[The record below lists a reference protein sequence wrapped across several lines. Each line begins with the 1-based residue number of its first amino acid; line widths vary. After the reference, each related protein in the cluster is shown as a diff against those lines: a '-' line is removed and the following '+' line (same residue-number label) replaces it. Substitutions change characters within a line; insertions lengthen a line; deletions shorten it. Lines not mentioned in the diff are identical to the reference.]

1 MPLMTLARIGARAA
15 GRSEVIPGRTGV
27 ACVVHGLR
35 ERGASADQVIGGN
48 YDLHAA
54 ESGVSKLDV
63 DVGIGESPGQL
74 AEGAGPILDADH
86 EHLAL
91 IGDPDPGALKRLPAQ
106 SHGVVVEQQVDDT
119 SALTSEPRKA
129 PDTDADFPSD
139 LRQPGKLSR
148 PVFENHCQVRRH
160 RIFDLATWR
169 PAPAK
174 LIITQA
180 VQHGDCTRRPGAL
193 MTVLFY
199 REARTSGA
207 RT

>member
-1 MPLMTLARIGARAA
+1 
-15 GRSEVIPGRTGV
+15 
-27 ACVVHGLR
+27 VHGLR
-35 ERGASADQVIGGN
+35 ERCASADQVIGGN

-74 AEGAGPILDADH
+74 AEGARPILDADH

-91 IGDPDPGALKRLPAQ
+91 VGDPDPGALKRLPAQ
-106 SHGVVVEQQVDDT
+106 SHGVVVKQQVDDT
-119 SALTSEPRKA
+119 SALTSESRKA
-129 PDTDADFPSD
+129 SDTDADFPSD

-169 PAPAK
+169 PAQAK

-193 MTVLFY
+193 MTALFC
-199 REARTSGA
+199 REARTSGT

>member
-1 MPLMTLARIGARAA
+1 M
-15 GRSEVIPGRTGV
+15 
-27 ACVVHGLR
+27 HGLR
-35 ERGASADQVIGGN
+35 KRGASADQVIGGN

-119 SALTSEPRKA
+119 SALTNEPARPRILTPTSPVISASRASSPGRCSE
-129 PDTDADFPSD
+129 S
-139 LRQPGKLSR
+139 LSS
-148 PVFENHCQVRRH
+148 
-160 RIFDLATWR
+160 A
-169 PAPAK
+169 
-174 LIITQA
+174 
-180 VQHGDCTRRPGAL
+180 
-193 MTVLFY
+193 
-199 REARTSGA
+199 
-207 RT
+207 

>member
-1 MPLMTLARIGARAA
+1 M
-15 GRSEVIPGRTGV
+15 
-27 ACVVHGLR
+27 HGLR

-74 AEGAGPILDADH
+74 AEGTGPILDADH

-119 SALTSEPRKA
+119 SALTNESRKA

-148 PVFENHCQVRRH
+148 LVFENHCQVRRH

-193 MTVLFY
+193 MTALFC
-199 REARTSGA
+199 REARTSGT